1 MYWKIKNMIIIQNGI
16 GIRKLFTYQFILK
29 LKIGGINLIPHI
41 LNLFI
46 NSHRKVSLDP
56 RKKPSEIKK

>member
-1 MYWKIKNMIIIQNGI
+1 MYWKIKNMIISQNGI

-29 LKIGGINLIPHI
+29 LIIGGINLIPHI

-46 NSHRKVSLDP
+46 NSHGRVSRDP
-56 RKKPSEIKK
+56 RTKPSEIKK

>member
-1 MYWKIKNMIIIQNGI
+1 MYWKIKNMIISQNGI

-41 LNLFI
+41 LNLF
-46 NSHRKVSLDP
+46 NSHRRVSLDP
-56 RKKPSEIKK
+56 RKKPSKIKK